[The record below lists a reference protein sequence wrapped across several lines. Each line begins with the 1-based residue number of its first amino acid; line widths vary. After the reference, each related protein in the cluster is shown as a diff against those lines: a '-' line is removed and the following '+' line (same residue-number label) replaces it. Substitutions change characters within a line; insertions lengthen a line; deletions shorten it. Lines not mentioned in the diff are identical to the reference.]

1 MNLWTGTGRVGQA
14 PELKKTETGKSVV
27 NFSVAINDGKD
38 TPTWVDV
45 VAWDKTAELCA
56 RLGKGEMVGI
66 QGRIQ
71 VRSFET
77 KAGEKRKAVEIV
89 ADRMEFLGG
98 GKKPAP
104 EAAAAENLDVP
115 F

>member
-1 MNLWTGTGRVGQA
+1 V
-14 PELKKTETGKSVV
+14 ELKKLESGKSVV
-27 NFSVAINDGKD
+27 NFSIAVNDGRE
-38 TPTWVDV
+38 TPTWVDI

-66 QGRIQ
+66 VGRIQ
-71 VRSFET
+71 VRDFET

-98 GKKPAP
+98 GGKKPEPVEAP
-104 EAAAAENLDVP
+104 NASSDLDVP